1 MKEDSTKDST
11 YALVKQLNISDN
23 GNKSKIHLNY
33 SLQSKNKKIIY
44 RQVLSF
50 RPLLRDRYQF
60 CPRFGNRDMLTNE
73 KVSDFT

>member
-33 SLQSKNKKIIY
+33 SLQSKNQENHLSPSFKFPAVTT
-44 RQVLSF
+44 RSLSVLSSVWK
-50 RPLLRDRYQF
+50 PGYA
-60 CPRFGNRDMLTNE
+60 N
-73 KVSDFT
+73 